1 MLAIKLPAAEYFDEE
16 TGRFE
21 TVEAVEVELE
31 HSLIS
36 LSKWESKHE
45 KPFLDGKDRTNEE
58 VLDYISCMITSGK
71 VPEHFTDRLTKDL
84 VRVISAHIEAKMTAT
99 WFNDKNAKPSREVIT
114 SELIYYWMFSLNIP
128 KECETWHLNRLLTL
142 LKVCHLKSQ
151 PPKKMGKAEL
161 AARNRE
167 LNAQRRAK
175 FGTSG

>member
-1 MLAIKLPAAEYFDEE
+1 MLTIRLPAAEYFNED

-21 TVEAVEVELE
+21 TVEAAEVDLE
-31 HSLIS
+31 HSLVS

-58 VLDYISCMITSGK
+58 FFDYIYCMISSGK
-71 VPEHFTDRLTKDL
+71 APEHFKDRLTKEHM
-84 VRVISAHIEAKMTAT
+84 RMISAHIEAKMTAT
-99 WFNDKNAKPSREVIT
+99 WFNEQNTKPSREIIT
-114 SELIYYWMFSLNIP
+114 SELIYYWMFSLNVP
-128 KECETWHLNRLLTL
+128 KECETWHLNRLVTL

-151 PPKKMGKAEL
+151 PSKKMGKAEL

-167 LNAQRRAK
+167 LNAKRRAK